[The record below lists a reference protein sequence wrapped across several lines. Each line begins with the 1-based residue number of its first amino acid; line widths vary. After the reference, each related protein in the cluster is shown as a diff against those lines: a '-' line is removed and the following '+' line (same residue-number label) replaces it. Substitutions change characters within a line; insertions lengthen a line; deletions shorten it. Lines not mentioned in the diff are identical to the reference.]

1 MSNRISSPFPIFND
15 KDGSPLDAGFI
26 YIGAV
31 NSSPENS
38 PIAIFYDAALTMPA
52 DNPARTLNGYVAKN
66 GANRQLFCAEPLVSI
81 LVKNKRN
88 ENVWNSANIN
98 LNPGVTTEAV
108 IDTATGDS
116 QAEINADTLRKTQN
130 LNDLSNKEAARNNL
144 SVYSKAQVDEKI
156 VDASETVKGVAKLAT
171 SDIAKALTDDTT
183 IITPKK
189 APDAVKSVL
198 SATGEAPVF
207 GCRAWVCFSGADGAI
222 KAHGNVQ
229 SVTRNAAGDYTITFI
244 KEMPNVNY
252 SFSANCQDSD
262 SYGAVIISRNNTG
275 IKTKTQLQIRTVNF
289 NVAFDPIEV
298 CISIIC

>member
-52 DNPARTLNGYVAKN
+52 DNPARTLNGYVARN

-88 ENVWNSANIN
+88 ENVWNSANVN

-116 QAEINADTLRKTQN
+116 QAEINADTLRKSQN
-130 LNDLSNKEAARNNL
+130 LNDLSNKETARDNL
-144 SVYSKAQVDEKI
+144 SVYSKTQVDEKI
-156 VDASETVKGVAKLAT
+156 VDASETVKGIAKIST

-189 APDAVKSVL
+189 APDAVKAVL

-207 GCRAWVCFSGADGAI
+207 GCRAWVCFSGADGSI

-244 KEMPNVNY
+244 KEMPHSNY
-252 SFSANCQDSD
+252 AFQAIGKDVVG
-262 SYGAVIISRNNTG
+262 YGAVIIGMSSTG
-275 IKTKTQLQIRTVNF
+275 IKSKTQVQIKTVGF
-289 NVAFDPIEV
+289 SSALDPIEV